1 MYYVCM
7 CNGNGDVRLATA
19 SSAAVLQGL
28 YLARNVLF
36 HFFES
41 GEIEMFRAALNA
53 HIQKASEFDN

>member
-1 MYYVCM
+1 MVM
-7 CNGNGDVRLATA
+7 TTVRLATA
-19 SSAAVLQGL
+19 SFPDILKGL

-41 GEIEMFRAALNA
+41 GEMFRAALNA